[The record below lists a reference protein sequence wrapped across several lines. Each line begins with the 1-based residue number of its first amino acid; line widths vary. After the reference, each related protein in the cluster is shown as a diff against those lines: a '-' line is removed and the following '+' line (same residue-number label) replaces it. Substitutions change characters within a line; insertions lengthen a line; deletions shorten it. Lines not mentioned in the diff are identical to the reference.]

1 MIALRYA
8 IQHPNIIAGLV
19 PMSSFAEIP
28 RQLMRLGMAMRTALI
43 LGGTAFLQDLLFPMK
58 RRRN

>member
-1 MIALRYA
+1 
-8 IQHPNIIAGLV
+8 
-19 PMSSFAEIP
+19 
-28 RQLMRLGMAMRTALI
+28 MRLGMAMRTALI